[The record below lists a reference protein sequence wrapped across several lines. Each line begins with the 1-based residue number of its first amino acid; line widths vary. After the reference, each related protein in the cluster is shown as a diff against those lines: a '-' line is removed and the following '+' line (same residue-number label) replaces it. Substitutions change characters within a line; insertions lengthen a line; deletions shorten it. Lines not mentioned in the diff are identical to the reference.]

1 MKTKKPLQSINPCT
15 EEVLVSIDALSKEDI
30 DTQMQKA
37 RQAHKQWAALPV
49 KERLGYFDRLSELV
63 SGQADEIARLITEE
77 QGKTIVEAKA
87 AEIMPVLATIK
98 SLKKNDYKALQ
109 NRRIRHDMILFTHKK
124 SRCMFVPFGIIGV
137 ISAWNYPFSV
147 PMMQILPAVAA
158 GNAVVFKPAPGVI
171 LISQKIQKL
180 FAEAGF
186 PEGVVNT
193 LFIHDDEAP
202 YLAGHKDIDK
212 LIFTGSTET
221 GFKVMRTAAAQMT
234 PVILELGGKDPAV
247 IAADADL
254 RRTAKGVVWG
264 SMFNSGQVCAAVER
278 VYVERRAA
286 GEFIRLC
293 VEETKKLTIG
303 DPLQPGTDIGPLEN
317 KKQMQVVLAQIE
329 DAVSKGA
336 KVETGGKRIGEKGFF
351 IEPTVLTRVNHSMK
365 VMTEETFGPVLPV
378 MEVDSIDQAISMANE
393 SPYGLSAYGWTSSR
407 KTAEKMERELHAGT
421 VMINDATSSWG
432 EPQAPWGG
440 FKKSGIG
447 RTHSAFGLREMV
459 QVKYVSYDKGNNTRN
474 LWWFPYDKSMD
485 QIMKNAVR
493 FLFSC
498 RLGEKLRAGMTLMKY
513 KRFVKNVHWKYI
525 ILNIKKLF

>member
-1 MKTKKPLQSINPCT
+1 MKKQKILRSINPST
-15 EEVLVSIDALSKEDI
+15 EDELVSIAALDKGDI
-30 DTQMQKA
+30 DNQLLKA
-37 RQAHKQWAALPV
+37 RQAHKHWAVVPL
-49 KERLGYFDRLSELV
+49 KERLAYFDRLSELV
-63 SGQADEIARLITEE
+63 SEQADEIAGLIAVE

-87 AEIMPVLATIK
+87 AEVMPVLATIK
-98 SLKKNDYKALQ
+98 SLKKHDYKVLQ

-124 SRCMFVPFGIIGV
+124 SRCMFVPFGIIAV

-147 PMMQILPAVAA
+147 PVMQILHAAAA

-180 FAEAGF
+180 FTEAGF
-186 PEGVVNT
+186 PEGLVNM
-193 LFIHDDEAP
+193 LFIHDEEAP

-221 GFKVMRTAAAQMT
+221 GFKVMRTAAEQMT

-254 RRTAKGVVWG
+254 RRTAKGIVWG

-278 VYVERRAA
+278 TYVERSAA
-286 GEFIRLC
+286 CEFIRLC
-293 VEETKKLTIG
+293 VEETEKLTIG
-303 DPLQPGTDIGPLEN
+303 DPLKPGTDIGPLEN
-317 KKQMQVVLAQIE
+317 KKQMQVVMEQIE

-336 KVETGGKRIGEKGFF
+336 KVETGGKRMGDKGFF
-351 IEPTVLTRVNHSMK
+351 IEPTILTRVNHSMK

-378 MEVDSIDQAISMANE
+378 MEVDSVDQAIAMAND

-407 KTAEKMERELHAGT
+407 KTAEKLQQELHAGT

-447 RTHSAFGLREMV
+447 RTHSTFGLREMV
-459 QVKYVSYDKGNNTRN
+459 QVKYVSYDRGSNTSN
-474 LWWFPYDKSMD
+474 LWWFPYSPETDR
-485 QIMKNAVR
+485 IMKRAVD
-493 FLFSC
+493 LMFS
-498 RLGEKLRAGMTLMKY
+498 RKLGRKLAALPVLMKS
-513 KRFVKNVHWKYI
+513 KRFIKSIHWKHI
-525 ILNIKKLF
+525 ILNMRKLF

>member
-1 MKTKKPLQSINPCT
+1 MKTQKQLQSINPCS
-15 EEVLVSIDALSKEDI
+15 EEVLVSIAALDKGDI
-30 DTQMQKA
+30 DKQLLKA
-37 RQAHKQWAALPV
+37 RQAHKQWAALPL
-49 KERLGYFDRLSELV
+49 KERLAHFDRLSELI
-63 SGQADEIARLITEE
+63 SEQADEIAGLIAME

-87 AEIMPVLATIK
+87 AEVMPVLAAIQ
-98 SLKKNDYKALQ
+98 SLKKHEYKVLK
-109 NRRIRHDMILFTHKK
+109 NRRIRHDMILFAHKK
-124 SRCMFVPFGIIGV
+124 SRYMFVPYGIIAV
-137 ISAWNYPFSV
+137 IAAWNYPFSV
-147 PMMQILPAVAA
+147 PMMQILHAAVA
-158 GNAVVFKPAPGVI
+158 GNTVVFKPAPGVI

-180 FAEAGF
+180 FGEAGF

-202 YLAGHKDIDK
+202 YLAGHEGLDK

-221 GFKVMRTAAAQMT
+221 GHKVMRTAAAPMT

-254 RRTAKGVVWG
+254 KRTAKGVVWG

-278 VYVERRAA
+278 VYVERSAA
-286 GEFIRLC
+286 GGFIRLC
-293 VEETKKLTIG
+293 VEEAKKLIIG
-303 DPLQPGTDIGPLEN
+303 DPLKPGTDIGPLEN
-317 KKQMQVVLAQIE
+317 KKQMQVVLDQIE

-336 KVETGGKRIGEKGFF
+336 KVETGGKKIGGKGFF

-365 VMTEETFGPVLPV
+365 VMTEETFGPVLPI
-378 MEVDSIDQAISMANE
+378 MEVDTISQAIAMAND

-407 KTAEKMERELHAGT
+407 EKAEKMQRELHAGT

-459 QVKYVSYDKGNNTRN
+459 QVKYVSYDRGNNAAN

-485 QIMKNAVR
+485 QIMTNAVR

-498 RLGEKLRAGMTLMKY
+498 RLGEKLRAGMALMKH
-513 KRFVKNVHWKYI
+513 KRFVKNVHWKQI